1 MNLDERRMQATLA
14 LADLEAAQGAA
25 LLDGKTFDPAPI
37 AAKRAEID
45 AIDAAETETV
55 RRERM
60 AQAEALAAHQ
70 NAVRRDIRETLPL
83 YADAVKRAEKSAR
96 ALVKALA
103 DIEAAAGVLRKQAMV
118 FNTRPCVLD
127 VNDIRDTYS
136 RLLASELNAIEF
148 SRYGI
153 LDWIS
158 APREPRPWITP
169 FEKYVEPA
177 FAAILEQELN

>member
-1 MNLDERRMQATLA
+1 MNLSERRIMATLA

-25 LLDGKTFDPAPI
+25 LLDGRPFDPAPV

-45 AIDAAETETV
+45 AIDAAEAETA

-60 AQAEALAAHQ
+60 AAAEAAAAHRE
-70 NAVRRDIRETLPL
+70 AVRGDIRETLPL

-118 FNTRPCVLD
+118 FNERPGVLE
-127 VNDIRDTYS
+127 VSDIRDTYS

-169 FEKYVEPA
+169 FEKHVEPA
-177 FAAILEQELN
+177 FAAILEKELN

>member
-1 MNLDERRMQATLA
+1 MNLSERRIMATLA
-14 LADLEAAQGAA
+14 LADLEAEQGAA
-25 LLDGKTFDPAPI
+25 LLDGKSFDPAPV
-37 AAKRAEID
+37 AAKRAEIE
-45 AIDAAETETV
+45 AIDAAEAETA
-55 RRERM
+55 RRERI

-70 NAVRRDIRETLPL
+70 DATRGEIRETLPQ

-103 DIEAAAGVLRKQAMV
+103 DIEVAADALRSQALV
-118 FNTRPCVLD
+118 FNTRPHALD
-127 VNDIRDTYS
+127 VSDIRDTYS

-148 SRYGI
+148 SAYGI

-177 FAAILEQELN
+177 FAAILEKELN